1 MPAADQCCV
10 PGEPGCSSAGQA
22 EAAQGSTGFTICKLV
37 VQSQSH
43 CPTIHYTVSRVQF
56 FNVDIDVHQYSQCSN
71 VLLVEMTF
79 NDFHT

>member
-10 PGEPGCSSAGQA
+10 PVWPGCSSAGQA

-43 CPTIHYTVSRVQF
+43 CPTRLCHEYRYSILTSMYIDIH
-56 FNVDIDVHQYSQCSN
+56 NI
-71 VLLVEMTF
+71 
-79 NDFHT
+79 